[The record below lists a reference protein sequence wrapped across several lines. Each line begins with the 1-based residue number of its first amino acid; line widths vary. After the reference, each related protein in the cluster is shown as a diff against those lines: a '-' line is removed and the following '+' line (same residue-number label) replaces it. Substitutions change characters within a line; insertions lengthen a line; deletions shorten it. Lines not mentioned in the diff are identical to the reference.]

1 MLDTLKDNNSVKG
14 QTRQNQRTAK
24 TRHLKEGL
32 PLDFC
37 FCEGLF
43 GLHKARARNLQS
55 PKASALSVLECTNV
69 LKGQKTALKDDSVV
83 EEITSK
89 VMTCASKIRL
99 KIVTDDVSIL

>member
-1 MLDTLKDNNSVKG
+1 MLRGKQETKSEDCKNQALKG
-14 QTRQNQRTAK
+14 RTS
-24 TRHLKEGL
+24 
-32 PLDFC
+32 
-37 FCEGLF
+37 F
-43 GLHKARARNLQS
+43 GLWARNLQS

-99 KIVTDDVSIL
+99 KIVTDDVSIP